1 MKHRSRDNGGIAL
14 SLTMEEKYEQVRTL
28 VRMGKER
35 GYLLYDEVNDILP
48 AELHSPEE
56 IDDLLGTFER
66 YGIAVYEDA
75 AAAKV
80 ARSAEAAEAV
90 EVEGKEEVSSE
101 AGEGEE
107 VELALK
113 SELLDKNNDPVR
125 MYLREMGSVPLLKRQ
140 GEVAIAKRIER
151 GELLVLKAISRS
163 PIVIK
168 ELLATGEELRKGR
181 QSIKKIVQFDQEEL
195 TEEEIENKTRATLRV
210 LDKIEKF
217 YHLAQQQA
225 IRLERAPK
233 SKKRVHLRARRQ
245 LARTRI
251 QISQLVRSI
260 EFNPAEKKRLIDRM
274 RRTVERL
281 NVLERETGR
290 LERRA
295 ESAKGDA
302 AAERR
307 KELRS
312 LQAEWKEIGAEG
324 EVG

>member
-1 MKHRSRDNGGIAL
+1 M
-14 SLTMEEKYEQVRTL
+14 
-28 VRMGKER
+28 
-35 GYLLYDEVNDILP
+35 
-48 AELHSPEE
+48 
-56 IDDLLGTFER
+56 
-66 YGIAVYEDA
+66 
-75 AAAKV
+75 
-80 ARSAEAAEAV
+80 
-90 EVEGKEEVSSE
+90 EGKEEVSSE

-125 MYLREMGSVPLLKRQ
+125 MYLREMGSVPQLKRQ

-168 ELLATGEELRKGR
+168 ELLATGEELRTGR

-195 TEEEIENKTRATLRV
+195 TEEEIENQTRATLRV

-251 QISQLVRSI
+251 ADIATGSL
-260 EFNPAEKKRLIDRM
+260 DRIQS
-274 RRTVERL
+274 R
-281 NVLERETGR
+281 
-290 LERRA
+290 
-295 ESAKGDA
+295 
-302 AAERR
+302 
-307 KELRS
+307 
-312 LQAEWKEIGAEG
+312 
-324 EVG
+324 